1 MYTILIG
8 NDNSLTTTCRERI
21 MQRSKLVDN
30 LCFLAYPIY
39 KEQNMAEYTVLLEYV
54 LPCSRKYRTEILEL
68 SNEMYED
75 HLKYLLPFDTQL
87 TSEAGEIEAQ
97 ITFAKA
103 DIDDKGNSIQRVR
116 KTSTVKITIVPI
128 SAWSDI
134 IPDSALSAID
144 QRIIKVD
151 AQIKALD
158 EMGEI
163 LHNSK
168 ADNLSYENNKL
179 QLLANG
185 KKIGKA
191 VTIKAA
197 AENEPEENEPDKPTN
212 PDEPDVPNE
221 PDEPVEPDDP
231 EDPENPEVD
240 NVIEF

>member
-54 LPCSRKYRTEILEL
+54 LPCSRKYRT
-68 SNEMYED
+68 
-75 HLKYLLPFDTQL
+75 
-87 TSEAGEIEAQ
+87 EIEAQ

-197 AENEPEENEPDKPTN
+197 AENEPEEDEPDKPTN